1 MLSLFT
7 IIAGLGAF
15 TPLAHAQDDPE
26 YTVWSSVVLT
36 RTGERTP
43 DIITDS
49 PTVLTSIGANQAYA
63 AGEFFRNRY
72 IVSNSTDNST
82 NGLGTARAPIRGLNA
97 DTYDSLQTWVL
108 TRDQQYLTAT
118 AQAFLQGLYP
128 PRSPSADPND
138 ITADN
143 TYITGPL
150 NGYQYPFIQAASDL
164 DPNYIYLDA
173 THQCP
178 SFTRSIRQLRSTTQ
192 FNTTQTSSSSLYTTL
207 GNAFS
212 SVLDLQY
219 WNYRNAYALYD
230 YLRHQNAHN
239 STAKTL
245 LSNLLSDTTDPL
257 STLRSLA
264 DAQQSAQLANLTAYN
279 PATSISGYRAHSGS
293 ISTIAGNFLAS
304 SILTSL
310 STALRTSTTS
320 NKLTLLFTDY
330 TPFTSFFALASLPSQ
345 SSNFTGLPSFAA
357 SMVFEV
363 FSSPPA
369 TSSSS
374 SNSSSI
380 PPIEDLRVRFLYRNG
395 TDDGERFLSYPL
407 FGRPKAQADMSWLD
421 FAAAM
426 RDIAIDDV
434 SSWCDICGATRY
446 DAWICAANDLGDG
459 GDGYAGRG
467 GGRGRGRGE
476 REGLSPV
483 VSGIIGAVV
492 ALAVAG
498 LIFGAVMLLAGL
510 RLRRRDSSSSNSGR
524 KSSLGGFKGGR
535 KMASDQDLTIPKGGG
550 AGATVVEVVGHERVG
565 SWELGKSELGS
576 KVGND
581 DGSAR
586 PSMQSERPSMEER
599 GADPCADGLKPVV
612 PHERV

>member
-1 MLSLFT
+1 MLSFLT
-7 IIAGLGAF
+7 IMAGLAAF
-15 TPLAHAQDDPE
+15 APLAHAQDDPE

-43 DIITDS
+43 DMITDS

-72 IVSNSTDNST
+72 IDSNSTDNST
-82 NGLGTARAPIRGLNA
+82 NGVGTARAPIRGLNA

-108 TRDQQYLTAT
+108 TRDQQYLSAT

-138 ITADN
+138 ITADD

-178 SFTRSIRQLRSTTQ
+178 SFTRSVRQLRSNTQ
-192 FNTTQTSSSSLYTTL
+192 FSTTQTSSSSLYTTL

-239 STAKTL
+239 STARTI
-245 LSNLLSDTTDPL
+245 LSNLLTNNSSTTDPL

-264 DAQQSAQLANLTAYN
+264 DAQQSAQLANFTAYN
-279 PATSISGYRAHSGS
+279 PATSITGYRAHSGS

-330 TPFTSFFALASLPSQ
+330 TPFTSFFALASLPTQ

-363 FSSPPA
+363 FSYPA
-369 TSSSS
+369 AS

-407 FGRPKAQADMSWLD
+407 FGRPKAQADMSWPD

-459 GDGYAGRG
+459 GDGYTGAREK
-467 GGRGRGRGE
+467 RE

-483 VSGIIGAVV
+483 VSGIIGAIV

-498 LIFGAVMLLAGL
+498 LIFGAVMLFAGL
-510 RLRRRDSSSSNSGR
+510 RFRRRESSSSSSGGGR

-550 AGATVVEVVGHERVG
+550 AGATVVGVGVGHERVG
-565 SWELGKSELGS
+565 SWELGKAD
-576 KVGND
+576 VGREV
-581 DGSAR
+581 GSAR
-586 PSMQSERPSMEER
+586 PSLQSGRPSMEER
-599 GADPCADGLKPVV
+599 GRDAFVDGLKPVV